1 MVGDNSFSDLVLLV
15 GTNPLPNY
23 VVAKYF
29 LAQNSNLKRIW
40 FFCSE
45 GRQGEPGTD
54 YLADNLEKVLQEEY
68 GKDRILFPKRLVIK
82 DTGDAV
88 DILGRVE
95 EMFKDA
101 RRFSDCSE
109 FHLNYT
115 GGTKAMAVHVYRGIE
130 QQVGRMPGQ
139 VQCSFSYLDARDH
152 CLKHDGSD
160 VKTGDL
166 RKTITLELQTL
177 LKLHNY
183 RLHVGRK
190 DDRRNKIL
198 EFVSD
203 LAGTTDM
210 FRSVICGPDGAEKI
224 CTLAET
230 ANTVLRPVLCDQE
243 GNFADKFSDYCRA
256 LENMHHQDGTA
267 QKAWPGISGTEL
279 QELLGSEFMQIIHG
293 LPAKHAMTK
302 DGVLAVPGRDDR
314 EEWKKWKKLFKDY
327 FGGKWL
333 EHYVYSVICENINKE
348 GLGTDQPVQ
357 VEIGWEFTKN
367 ESGGKNKKKP
377 FELDVVVV
385 NGYQVCGISI
395 TTDRKQSLCKEKSFE
410 ILHRVHQIG
419 GDEAKAI
426 MVTFLDENHKEELE
440 EDIRDHYSALGNR
453 FKLLGIND
461 IKPDKL
467 WAEIREI
474 IWDTN

>member
-1 MVGDNSFSDLVLLV
+1 MCNYSFSDLVLLV

-45 GRQGEPGTD
+45 GQQGEQGTY
-54 YLADNLEKVLQEEY
+54 YLADNLEKVLQEEN
-68 GKDRILFPKRLVIK
+68 GMDRVIFPKRLVIK
-82 DTGDAV
+82 DTGNAA
-88 DILGRVE
+88 DILGRVS
-95 EMFKDA
+95 EMFADA
-101 RRFSDCSE
+101 RKRFSDCSE

-130 QQVGRMPGQ
+130 RNVKTMPGH

-152 CLKHDGSD
+152 RLKYDD
-160 VKTGDL
+160 PDFKTGDL
-166 RKTITLELQTL
+166 RETIMLKLQTL

-183 RLHVGRK
+183 QLHEGQK

-198 EFVSD
+198 EFVND
-203 LAGTTDM
+203 LAVTTDM
-210 FRSVICGPDGAEKI
+210 FRSVICEPNGEEQIRD
-224 CTLAET
+224 LAKK
-230 ANTVLRPVLCDQE
+230 AYTVLRPVLCDRE
-243 GNFADKFSDYCRA
+243 GKYFNKFSHYCRA
-256 LENMHHQDGTA
+256 LENIHHQDETT
-267 QKAWPGISGTEL
+267 QKPGPGISSTEL
-279 QELLGSEFMQIIHG
+279 QELLGPEFMKIIYG
-293 LPAKHAMTK
+293 LPEKYAMTK
-302 DGVLAVPGRDDR
+302 DGVLSVPGKDDS
-314 EEWKKWKKLFKDY
+314 EEWKKWTKLCKEY

-348 GLGTDQPVQ
+348 GLGTSKPVQ

-367 ESGGKNKKKP
+367 KTGATNRKKP

-385 NGYQVCGISI
+385 NGYEICGISI
-395 TTDRKQSLCKEKSFE
+395 TTDQTQAKCKEKSFE

-426 MVTFLDENHKEELE
+426 MVTFLDEKNKEELE

-453 FKLLGIND
+453 FKILGINE
-461 IKPDKL
+461 IKPDIL
-467 WAEIREI
+467 WREI
-474 IWDTN
+474 KNVIWD